1 MGCGCVPVHCSESKG
16 MKNAGHG
23 LSPGRRYLCHAND
36 SLTEPSGPA
45 TSWQAH
51 IPISLNHINLIFHRK
66 LSFLFKYLYISIIIL
81 YNHKIIILGTWK
93 KHILYYEHKH
103 DILL

>member
-1 MGCGCVPVHCSESKG
+1 MGCGCVPVHCNESKG

-23 LSPGRRYLCHAND
+23 LSPGRCYLCHAND

-45 TSWQAH
+45 ASR
-51 IPISLNHINLIFHRK
+51 IPISLSHINLIFYRK
-66 LSFLFKYLYISIIIL
+66 LSFLFKYLYISITIL
-81 YNHKIIILGTWK
+81 YNHKIIILRTWK

-103 DILL
+103 NILL